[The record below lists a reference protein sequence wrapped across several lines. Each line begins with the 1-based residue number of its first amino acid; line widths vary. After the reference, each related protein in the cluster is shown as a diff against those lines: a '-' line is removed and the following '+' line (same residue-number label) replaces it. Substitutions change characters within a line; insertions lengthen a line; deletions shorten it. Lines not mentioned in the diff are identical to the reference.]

1 MNLYLEEVVEE
12 TKFFYHLHRQKTPE
26 ANKAFASTASQSDP
40 EDQWSWLLKV
50 MEEAKKKGQ
59 NVSTQTVLFRKTS
72 IIANPFRPALISST
86 KLRFFQS

>member
-12 TKFFYHLHRQKTPE
+12 SKFYAHLHRQKSAE
-26 ANKAFASTASQSDP
+26 AQKSFASTASQSDP

-59 NVSTQTVLFRKTS
+59 NVSRL
-72 IIANPFRPALISST
+72 
-86 KLRFFQS
+86 

>member
-12 TKFFYHLHRQKTPE
+12 TKFYYHLHRQKSAE
-26 ANKAFASTASQSDP
+26 ANKASASTSSQSDP

-59 NVSTQTVLFRKTS
+59 NVSNMKENIVF
-72 IIANPFRPALISST
+72 
-86 KLRFFQS
+86 